1 MTPGCRTRIPIVADT
16 AGMPSLSRSVDC
28 ADKRLEAAGTAA
40 DGKSALSAIETLRPD
55 LIPLNV
61 EMPGAVANA
70 GLARCVLPL
79 QAIVPEI
86 RRIAGRSRGSEARA
100 LLKSAV

>member
-40 DGKSALSAIETLRPD
+40 D
-55 LIPLNV
+55 
-61 EMPGAVANA
+61 
-70 GLARCVLPL
+70 
-79 QAIVPEI
+79 
-86 RRIAGRSRGSEARA
+86 
-100 LLKSAV
+100 